1 MPFKWGWGG
10 QEVPDGVSKSLMV
23 FHWSCL
29 TTFVKGSPSRNGS
42 NSVNTGVS
50 LYPPN
55 GVVEDRR
62 FLMVVLSPGAGL
74 EDGFRLLQTSKRPLL
89 GWEIVNLPMVE
100 KFGTWP
106 LLTSCARMRARTHT
120 QTHPKHMPTPW
131 ACVWA
136 FTDLKKSYPGLRT
149 KILKFHKFMP
159 LLPHF
164 SMEYNI
170 AQLVWKA
177 LGRCAAEGFI
187 IC

>member
-42 NSVNTGVS
+42 NSVNIGVS

-106 LLTSCARMRARTHT
+106 FLTSCTRMRARTHTHTPLALCGHVFRLLQTSKRPILGWEPLVEKFGTWPFLTSYARMRARTHT
-120 QTHPKHMPTPW
+120 HTHPKHMPTLW
-131 ACVWA
+131 ACV
-136 FTDLKKSYPGLRT
+136 
-149 KILKFHKFMP
+149 
-159 LLPHF
+159 
-164 SMEYNI
+164 
-170 AQLVWKA
+170 
-177 LGRCAAEGFI
+177 
-187 IC
+187 

>member
-1 MPFKWGWGG
+1 MLHGSYLTTFVKGSPFRNGSNYVKNGGVLMPFKWGWGG

-29 TTFVKGSPSRNGS
+29 TTFVKGSPSKNGS

-106 LLTSCARMRARTHT
+106 LLTSCARMRTRTHT
-120 QTHPKHMPTPW
+120 HTHPIHSPTHW
-131 ACVWA
+131 ACV
-136 FTDLKKSYPGLRT
+136 
-149 KILKFHKFMP
+149 
-159 LLPHF
+159 
-164 SMEYNI
+164 
-170 AQLVWKA
+170 
-177 LGRCAAEGFI
+177 
-187 IC
+187 